1 MAIKTPI
8 KATFTGSDVT
18 GLAEFQSG
26 DNIGVAYGGTGANT
40 LTGVVIGNGVSALTT
55 VTDGTNGQVL
65 TTNGAGSYSFETPA
79 SSISL
84 LTDVNLTSLADGEIL
99 KYDAV
104 SGQWVNAADAGG
116 IALTDLS
123 ASDGITYNNSTGA
136 FSLTDT
142 GVTANTYGSSSQV
155 PVITVNA
162 NGQITSAT
170 TAAVAGVS
178 STSFNTS
185 TGVLTINTSDGS
197 SYTEDLGIGTADSP
211 QFTGLTVTNTIT
223 GTVSSLSNHDT
234 DDLSEGITN
243 LYYTDARFD
252 TRLATKTTDNL
263 SEGATNL
270 YYTNARFDTQLA
282 TKTTDNLSEGTNL
295 YYTDAR
301 ADARVNLQTGANLD
315 LSSKSTTD
323 LSEGTNLYYTN
334 ARADA
339 RVNLQT
345 GSNLDLSSKSTT
357 DIVEG
362 TNLYYTDAR
371 ADARVNLQT
380 GANLDLSSKTTD
392 DLTQGS
398 TNLYYADSL
407 VDAHLSGGTGVT
419 YSSGT
424 ISIGQDVGT
433 TSNVEFNNLIVQGDL
448 TVNGTTTT
456 INATELAIEDNMI
469 YLNDGSTTTNPD
481 LGWAGNYNDGTY
493 AHAGIF
499 RDATDGVFKFY
510 DGYTPEPG
518 QAIDIA
524 HASFNLADVQ
534 AGSFTGNLTGNVT
547 GTVSSLSNHNT
558 ANLVEGTNLYYTDAR
573 ADARVNLQTGSNLDL
588 SSKSTTDLT
597 EGTNLYYTN
606 ARADSRVNLQTGTNL
621 DLSNKTSDDLTEG
634 STNLYYTDAR
644 FDTRLASKTTTNLT
658 EGTNLYYTDARFDTR
673 LATKTTTN
681 LTEGTNLYYTDARAD
696 ARVNLQTGSNLDLS
710 SKTTTNLTEGTN
722 LYYTDARVDTHLN
735 TSTATANDM
744 LVWNGSDYAWSA
756 PAAQNALVSSNTT
769 YTVTLEDTG
778 DFTLQ
783 NSGALANK
791 EAVLTTTTANQ
802 TVDTFPFET
811 YRTAKYIFQA
821 TAGSDVHATEL
832 LIIHDG
838 TTVYTTEYATIFSG
852 SSLMTLGASI
862 SGSNVVVT
870 ATPANADTTIDFVRV
885 SLIRRQLGG
894 LEGDLSTQSGTEDL
908 GSGSG
913 TEDLN
918 A

>member
-26 DNIGVAYGGTGANT
+26 DSIGVAYGGTGANT
-40 LTGVVIGNGVSALTT
+40 LTGVVIGNGVSAFTA

-84 LTDVNLTSLADGEIL
+84 LTDVNLTSLVDGEIL
-99 KYDAV
+99 KYD
-104 SGQWVNAADAGG
+104 SGSGEWVNAPDAGFEY
-116 IALTDLS
+116 TMLS

-142 GVTANTYGSSSQV
+142 GVTAATYGSSSHT

-170 TAAVAGVS
+170 TALVGVS
-178 STSFNTS
+178 GTLYNVN
-185 TGVLTINTSDGS
+185 TGVLTINMYNGT
-197 SYTEDLGIGTADSP
+197 SYTEDLGVGRNDSP

-234 DDLSEGITN
+234 DDLAEGTN

-252 TRLATKTTDNL
+252 TRLATKDTDDL
-263 SEGATNL
+263 AEGATNL
-270 YYTNARFDTQLA
+270 YYTDARFDTRLA
-282 TKTTDNLSEGTNL
+282 TKDTDDLSEGTNL

-345 GSNLDLSSKSTT
+345 G
-357 DIVEG
+357 
-362 TNLYYTDAR
+362 
-371 ADARVNLQT
+371 
-380 GANLDLSSKTTD
+380 ANLDLSSKTTD

-398 TNLYYADSL
+398 TNLYYDDSL
-407 VDAHLSGGTGVT
+407 VDSHLSGGTGVT

-433 TSNVEFNNLIVQGDL
+433 SSNVEFNNIIIQGDL

-456 INATELAIEDNMI
+456 VNATELAIADNMI
-469 YLNDGSTTTNPD
+469 YLNDGSTTSNPD
-481 LGWAGNYNDGTY
+481 LGWAGNYNDGGY

-510 DGYTPEPG
+510 DGYTPEPE
-518 QAIDIA
+518 QTIDIG

-534 AGSFTGNLTGNVT
+534 AGSFIGNLTGNVT

-558 ANLVEGTNLYYTDAR
+558 ADLVEGTNLYYTDAR

-588 SSKSTTDLT
+588 SNKTTTDLT
-597 EGTNLYYTN
+597 EG
-606 ARADSRVNLQTGTNL
+606 
-621 DLSNKTSDDLTEG
+621 
-634 STNLYYTDAR
+634 TNLYYTDAR

-681 LTEGTNLYYTDARAD
+681 LTEGTNLYYTNARAD

-710 SKTTTNLTEGTN
+710 SKTTTNLAEGTN
-722 LYYTDARVDTHLN
+722 LYYTNARVDTHLN
-735 TSTATANDM
+735 TSSASTNDM

-783 NSGALANK
+783 NSGAIANK
-791 EAVLTTTTANQ
+791 EAVLTTTDSGQ
-802 TVDTFPFET
+802 TIDTFPYET
-811 YRTAKYIFQA
+811 YRTAKYILQA

-838 TTVYTTEYATIFSG
+838 ASVYTLEYATIFSS
-852 SSLMTLGASI
+852 SSLMTLNAEI
-862 SGSNVVVT
+862 VGSNVVVT
-870 ATPANADTTIDFVRV
+870 ASPVNADTTIDFVRV

>member
-26 DNIGVAYGGTGANT
+26 DSIGVAYGGTGANT
-40 LTGVVIGNGVSALTT
+40 LTGVVIGNGVSAFTA

-65 TTNGAGSYSFETPA
+65 TTNGAGSYSFQDAA
-79 SSISL
+79 SNVAS
-84 LTDVNLTSLADGEIL
+84 LTDVTLTSLADGQIL
-99 KYDAV
+99 KYNSG
-104 SGQWVNAADAGG
+104 SGQWVNAADAGFSYSM
-116 IALTDLS
+116 LS

-197 SYTEDLGIGTADSP
+197 SYTNDLGIGTADSP
-211 QFTGLTVTNTIT
+211 SFTGLTVTNTIT

-234 DDLSEGITN
+234 DDL
-243 LYYTDARFD
+243 A
-252 TRLATKTTDNL
+252 
-263 SEGATNL
+263 
-270 YYTNARFDTQLA
+270 
-282 TKTTDNLSEGTNL
+282 
-295 YYTDAR
+295 
-301 ADARVNLQTGANLD
+301 
-315 LSSKSTTD
+315 
-323 LSEGTNLYYTN
+323 
-334 ARADA
+334 
-339 RVNLQT
+339 
-345 GSNLDLSSKSTT
+345 
-357 DIVEG
+357 
-362 TNLYYTDAR
+362 
-371 ADARVNLQT
+371 
-380 GANLDLSSKTTD
+380 
-392 DLTQGS
+392 QGS
-398 TNLYYADSL
+398 TNLYYSDSL
-407 VDAHLSGGTGVT
+407 VDSHLSGGTGVT

-433 TSNVEFNNLIVQGDL
+433 SSNVEFNNIIVQGNL

-456 INATELAIEDNMI
+456 VNATELAIADNMI

-481 LGWAGNYNDGTY
+481 LGWAGNYNDGSY

-547 GTVSSLSNHNT
+547 GTVSSLSNHDT
-558 ANLVEGTNLYYTDAR
+558 DDLAQGTTNLYYA
-573 ADARVNLQTGSNLDL
+573 NSL
-588 SSKSTTDLT
+588 
-597 EGTNLYYTN
+597 
-606 ARADSRVNLQTGTNL
+606 
-621 DLSNKTSDDLTEG
+621 
-634 STNLYYTDAR
+634 
-644 FDTRLASKTTTNLT
+644 
-658 EGTNLYYTDARFDTR
+658 
-673 LATKTTTN
+673 
-681 LTEGTNLYYTDARAD
+681 
-696 ARVNLQTGSNLDLS
+696 
-710 SKTTTNLTEGTN
+710 
-722 LYYTDARVDTHLN
+722 VDTHLN
-735 TSTATANDM
+735 TSSASTNDM

>member
-26 DNIGVAYGGTGANT
+26 DSIGVAYGGTGANT

-55 VTDGTNGQVL
+55 VTDGTTGQVL
-65 TTNGAGSYSFETPA
+65 TTNGAGTYSFQDAA
-79 SSISL
+79 SNVAS
-84 LTDVNLTSLADGEIL
+84 LTDVTLTSLADGEIL
-99 KYDAV
+99 KYD
-104 SGQWVNAADAGG
+104 SGTGQWVNAADAGFSY
-116 IALTDLS
+116 TMLS

-234 DDLSEGITN
+234 DDL
-243 LYYTDARFD
+243 A
-252 TRLATKTTDNL
+252 
-263 SEGATNL
+263 
-270 YYTNARFDTQLA
+270 
-282 TKTTDNLSEGTNL
+282 
-295 YYTDAR
+295 
-301 ADARVNLQTGANLD
+301 
-315 LSSKSTTD
+315 
-323 LSEGTNLYYTN
+323 
-334 ARADA
+334 
-339 RVNLQT
+339 
-345 GSNLDLSSKSTT
+345 
-357 DIVEG
+357 
-362 TNLYYTDAR
+362 
-371 ADARVNLQT
+371 
-380 GANLDLSSKTTD
+380 
-392 DLTQGS
+392 QGS
-398 TNLYYADSL
+398 TNLYYSDSL
-407 VDAHLSGGTGVT
+407 VDSHLSGGTGVT

-433 TSNVEFNNLIVQGDL
+433 TSNVEFNNLTVQGDL

-534 AGSFTGNLTGNVT
+534 AGAFTGNLTGNVT
-547 GTVSSLSNHNT
+547 GTVSSLSNHDT
-558 ANLVEGTNLYYTDAR
+558 
-573 ADARVNLQTGSNLDL
+573 
-588 SSKSTTDLT
+588 
-597 EGTNLYYTN
+597 
-606 ARADSRVNLQTGTNL
+606 
-621 DLSNKTSDDLTEG
+621 DDLAQG
-634 STNLYYTDAR
+634 STNLYYANS
-644 FDTRLASKTTTNLT
+644 L
-658 EGTNLYYTDARFDTR
+658 
-673 LATKTTTN
+673 
-681 LTEGTNLYYTDARAD
+681 
-696 ARVNLQTGSNLDLS
+696 
-710 SKTTTNLTEGTN
+710 
-722 LYYTDARVDTHLN
+722 VDTHLN

-783 NSGALANK
+783 NSGAIANK

-802 TVDTFPFET
+802 TVDTFPFAT

-832 LIIHDG
+832 LITHDG

-885 SLIRRQLGG
+885 SLIRRQLSG

-908 GSGSG
+908 SSGSG

>member
-65 TTNGAGSYSFETPA
+65 TTNGAGTYSFQDAA
-79 SSISL
+79 SNVSS
-84 LTDVNLTSLADGEIL
+84 LTDVTLTSLADGEIL
-99 KYDAV
+99 KYDSG
-104 SGQWVNAADAGG
+104 SGQWVNAADAGGG

-136 FSLTDT
+136 FTLTDT
-142 GVTANTYGSSSQV
+142 GVTATTYGSPSQV

-162 NGQITSAT
+162 NGQITSAGE
-170 TAAVAGVS
+170 AAVAGVS

-185 TGVLTINTSDGS
+185 TGVLTINTPDGS

-234 DDLSEGITN
+234 DDL
-243 LYYTDARFD
+243 
-252 TRLATKTTDNL
+252 
-263 SEGATNL
+263 
-270 YYTNARFDTQLA
+270 
-282 TKTTDNLSEGTNL
+282 
-295 YYTDAR
+295 
-301 ADARVNLQTGANLD
+301 
-315 LSSKSTTD
+315 
-323 LSEGTNLYYTN
+323 
-334 ARADA
+334 
-339 RVNLQT
+339 
-345 GSNLDLSSKSTT
+345 
-357 DIVEG
+357 
-362 TNLYYTDAR
+362 
-371 ADARVNLQT
+371 
-380 GANLDLSSKTTD
+380 
-392 DLTQGS
+392 TQGS

-407 VDAHLSGGTGVT
+407 VDSHLSGGTGVT

-433 TSNVEFNNLIVQGDL
+433 TSNVEFNNLTVQGDL

-469 YLNDGSTTTNPD
+469 YLNDGSTSTNPD

-518 QAIDIA
+518 QAIDVA

-547 GTVSSLSNHNT
+547 GTVSSLSNHDT
-558 ANLVEGTNLYYTDAR
+558 
-573 ADARVNLQTGSNLDL
+573 
-588 SSKSTTDLT
+588 
-597 EGTNLYYTN
+597 
-606 ARADSRVNLQTGTNL
+606 
-621 DLSNKTSDDLTEG
+621 DDLAQG
-634 STNLYYTDAR
+634 STNLYYANS
-644 FDTRLASKTTTNLT
+644 L
-658 EGTNLYYTDARFDTR
+658 
-673 LATKTTTN
+673 
-681 LTEGTNLYYTDARAD
+681 
-696 ARVNLQTGSNLDLS
+696 
-710 SKTTTNLTEGTN
+710 
-722 LYYTDARVDTHLN
+722 VDTHLN
-735 TSTATANDM
+735 TSSASTNDM

-791 EAVLTTTTANQ
+791 EAVLTTTSANQ
-802 TVDTFPFET
+802 TVDTFPFAT

-870 ATPANADTTIDFVRV
+870 ATPANANTTIDFVRV
-885 SLIRRQLGG
+885 SLIRRELGIQ
-894 LEGDLSTQSGTEDL
+894 GDLSAQSGTEDL
-908 GSGSG
+908 ESGSG

>member
-26 DNIGVAYGGTGANT
+26 DSIGVAYGGTGANT
-40 LTGVVIGNGVSALTT
+40 LTGVVIGNGVSAFTA

-84 LTDVNLTSLADGEIL
+84 LTDVNLTSLVDGEIL
-99 KYDAV
+99 KYD
-104 SGQWVNAADAGG
+104 SGSGEWVNAPDAGFEY
-116 IALTDLS
+116 TMLS

-142 GVTANTYGSSSQV
+142 GVTAATYGSSSHT

-170 TAAVAGVS
+170 TALVGVS
-178 STSFNTS
+178 GTLYNVN
-185 TGVLTINTSDGS
+185 TGVLTINMYNGT
-197 SYTEDLGIGTADSP
+197 SYTEDLGVGRNDSP

-234 DDLSEGITN
+234 DDLAEGTN

-252 TRLATKTTDNL
+252 TRLATKDTDDL
-263 SEGATNL
+263 AEGATNL
-270 YYTNARFDTQLA
+270 YYTDARFDTRLA
-282 TKTTDNLSEGTNL
+282 TKDTD
-295 YYTDAR
+295 
-301 ADARVNLQTGANLD
+301 D
-315 LSSKSTTD
+315 LS
-323 LSEGTNLYYTN
+323 
-334 ARADA
+334 
-339 RVNLQT
+339 
-345 GSNLDLSSKSTT
+345 
-357 DIVEG
+357 EG

-398 TNLYYADSL
+398 TNLYYDDSL
-407 VDAHLSGGTGVT
+407 VDSHLSGGTGVT

-433 TSNVEFNNLIVQGDL
+433 SSNVEFNNIIIQGDL

-456 INATELAIEDNMI
+456 VNATELAIADNMI
-469 YLNDGSTTTNPD
+469 YLNDGSTTSNPD
-481 LGWAGNYNDGTY
+481 LGWAGNYNDGGY

-510 DGYTPEPG
+510 DGYTPEPE
-518 QAIDIA
+518 QTIDIG

-534 AGSFTGNLTGNVT
+534 AGSFIGNLTGNVT

-558 ANLVEGTNLYYTDAR
+558 ADLVEGTNLYYTDAR

-588 SSKSTTDLT
+588 SNKTTTDLT
-597 EGTNLYYTN
+597 EG
-606 ARADSRVNLQTGTNL
+606 
-621 DLSNKTSDDLTEG
+621 
-634 STNLYYTDAR
+634 TNLYYTDAR

-658 EGTNLYYTDARFDTR
+658 EGTNLYYT
-673 LATKTTTN
+673 N
-681 LTEGTNLYYTDARAD
+681 ARAD

-710 SKTTTNLTEGTN
+710 SKTTTNLAEGTN
-722 LYYTDARVDTHLN
+722 LYYTNARVDTHLN
-735 TSTATANDM
+735 TSSASTNDM

-783 NSGALANK
+783 NSGAIANK
-791 EAVLTTTTANQ
+791 EAVLTTTDSGQ
-802 TVDTFPFET
+802 TIDTFPYET
-811 YRTAKYIFQA
+811 YRTAKYILQA

-838 TTVYTTEYATIFSG
+838 ASVYTLEYATIFSS
-852 SSLMTLGASI
+852 SSLMTLNAEI
-862 SGSNVVVT
+862 VGSNVVVT
-870 ATPANADTTIDFVRV
+870 ASPVNADTTIDFVRV

>member
-65 TTNGAGSYSFETPA
+65 TTNGAGTYSFQDAA
-79 SSISL
+79 SNVAS
-84 LTDVNLTSLADGEIL
+84 LTDVTLTSLADGEIL

-315 LSSKSTTD
+315 LS
-323 LSEGTNLYYTN
+323 
-334 ARADA
+334 
-339 RVNLQT
+339 
-345 GSNLDLSSKSTT
+345 
-357 DIVEG
+357 
-362 TNLYYTDAR
+362 
-371 ADARVNLQT
+371 
-380 GANLDLSSKTTD
+380 
-392 DLTQGS
+392 
-398 TNLYYADSL
+398 
-407 VDAHLSGGTGVT
+407 
-419 YSSGT
+419 
-424 ISIGQDVGT
+424 
-433 TSNVEFNNLIVQGDL
+433 
-448 TVNGTTTT
+448 
-456 INATELAIEDNMI
+456 
-469 YLNDGSTTTNPD
+469 
-481 LGWAGNYNDGTY
+481 
-493 AHAGIF
+493 
-499 RDATDGVFKFY
+499 
-510 DGYTPEPG
+510 
-518 QAIDIA
+518 
-524 HASFNLADVQ
+524 
-534 AGSFTGNLTGNVT
+534 
-547 GTVSSLSNHNT
+547 
-558 ANLVEGTNLYYTDAR
+558 
-573 ADARVNLQTGSNLDL
+573 
-588 SSKSTTDLT
+588 
-597 EGTNLYYTN
+597 
-606 ARADSRVNLQTGTNL
+606 
-621 DLSNKTSDDLTEG
+621 
-634 STNLYYTDAR
+634 
-644 FDTRLASKTTTNLT
+644 RLAPVCRLT
-658 EGTNLYYTDARFDTR
+658 
-673 LATKTTTN
+673 LA
-681 LTEGTNLYYTDARAD
+681 
-696 ARVNLQTGSNLDLS
+696 S
-710 SKTTTNLTEGTN
+710 
-722 LYYTDARVDTHLN
+722 
-735 TSTATANDM
+735 
-744 LVWNGSDYAWSA
+744 
-756 PAAQNALVSSNTT
+756 
-769 YTVTLEDTG
+769 
-778 DFTLQ
+778 
-783 NSGALANK
+783 ALAS
-791 EAVLTTTTANQ
+791 V
-802 TVDTFPFET
+802 
-811 YRTAKYIFQA
+811 
-821 TAGSDVHATEL
+821 
-832 LIIHDG
+832 
-838 TTVYTTEYATIFSG
+838 
-852 SSLMTLGASI
+852 
-862 SGSNVVVT
+862 
-870 ATPANADTTIDFVRV
+870 
-885 SLIRRQLGG
+885 
-894 LEGDLSTQSGTEDL
+894 
-908 GSGSG
+908 
-913 TEDLN
+913 
-918 A
+918 